1 MFEYITNDYFETSR
15 KYGFSRRIIKDEN
28 AYKRILNKLYEIL
41 LAECSFEKLKKA
53 IGDEEYRDVL
63 LKEYH
68 LI

>member
-15 KYGFSRRIIKDEN
+15 KYGFSRCIIKDEK

-53 IGDEEYRDVL
+53 VGDEEYRDIL